1 MTRAPLKLA
10 VAALA
15 AALLSAFSLSA
26 ASAAPA
32 PATDYVP
39 AVGDMSM
46 GDAKAK
52 VTVIEYASVV
62 CPHCAAFNND
72 VFPAFKAKYID
83 TGKVRYVFREF
94 PTSPVELAAAG
105 FIVARC
111 APADKYFAV
120 IDNMFRGQAKLYESQ
135 DAKAF
140 LVEGGKAGGLTDPQ
154 VQACVGDQKK
164 LDEFNARF
172 QAAVEVAK
180 IQSTPTF
187 VIGGKQLVGEQSL
200 AQLDAALAPL
210 LR

>member
-1 MTRAPLKLA
+1 MTRAL
-10 VAALA
+10 AALA
-15 AALLSAFSLSA
+15 AVLFSAFALGA
-26 ASAAPA
+26 AAAPA
-32 PATDYVP
+32 PPAYVAAP
-39 AVGDMSM
+39 GDMAM

-62 CPHCAAFNND
+62 CPHCAAFNAD

-111 APADKYFAV
+111 APADKYFSV
-120 IDNMFRGQAKLYESQ
+120 IDALFRGQAKLYQSQ

-140 LVEGGKAGGLTDPQ
+140 LLDAGKVGGLNEDQ
-154 VQACVGDQKK
+154 IQACLQDKAK
-164 LDEFNARF
+164 LDAFNDRVET
-172 QAAVEVAK
+172 AVNTAK

-187 VIGGKQLVGEQSL
+187 VVGDKTLIGEQTL
-200 AQLDAALAPL
+200 AQLDAALDPL

>member
-1 MTRAPLKLA
+1 MTR
-10 VAALA
+10 VLA
-15 AALLSAFSLSA
+15 AFAAVLFSAFALGA
-26 ASAAPA
+26 AAAPA
-32 PATDYVP
+32 PAPAYVAAP
-39 AVGDMSM
+39 GDMAM

-62 CPHCAAFNND
+62 CPHCAAFNAE

-111 APADKYFAV
+111 APADKYFPV
-120 IDNMFRGQAKLYESQ
+120 IDALFRGQAKLYESQ
-135 DAKAF
+135 DAKAY
-140 LVEGGKAGGLTDPQ
+140 LLDAGKVGGLNEDQ
-154 VQACVGDQKK
+154 IQACLQDKTK
-164 LDEFNARF
+164 LDAFNDRVET
-172 QAAVEVAK
+172 AVNDAK

-187 VIGGKQLVGEQSL
+187 VVGDKQLIGEQTL